1 MMKINLPINSLIM
14 ENEKLETI
22 KNEIQFIIDC
32 IGKKE
37 SAQAKQT
44 LTKINSDLNDL
55 IDITVDEELLR
66 EISKYQVLVDY
77 LKTKIS

>member
-32 IGKKE
+32 IAKKE
-37 SAQAKQT
+37 FAQAKQT